1 MDRVPDKG
9 IPAMKSNPVV
19 FMFFTIFSF
28 AVSVYGQ
35 ENIALGKPYTLEPVP
50 AYEHCTD
57 PDDGKQLTDGI
68 YTEGYFWTQKSTVG
82 WSNTSPVI
90 ITLDLG
96 EVRPI
101 RGLSFNTA
109 AGAAGVEWPTAIRV
123 LLAGEDRAFHAAGDL
138 CVLDLV
144 HGSLPQEGYGLH
156 RFRTDALQAHGR
168 YVAVIVESSPF
179 TFVDE
184 IEVYAGDPAWLDT
197 PLAGPEVRD
206 IKAYLASLR
215 VGDSIKKRL
224 IHDLQAIRELLADP
238 IPEAVRA
245 EITASLDALASETAS
260 TAVDAPED
268 FRAVLP
274 LNALHARIL
283 SLQAQVWRASG
294 LPPVVVWQTD
304 SPWDPLS
311 HIGVPPQNGTA
322 AIDMKMMAGEYRA
335 AAFQISNAGDQ
346 EAVFQLRVDG
356 LPPNCVTVH
365 EVAWTDTYQLRP
377 VAAALPEASQEGD
390 AYRITAPSG
399 LTRQVWFTFH
409 PTDMPAGR
417 YEGAITLLN
426 GEMKFTIP
434 VALQIYPMHFPDK
447 PSLHCGGWD
456 YVNNGGSY
464 GITEANRG
472 LFIEHLRS
480 HFVDSTWAT
489 SGVIPS
495 ATFTDGVYAPGD
507 TASFDEWI
515 ALWPDAARYCIF
527 ASVGG
532 QIGPYKI
539 GDPGFDPAVQA
550 WAQFLAA
557 HARDKGIAPETIY
570 LLLVDEPHDNAQD
583 AIILAWAKA
592 IRAANTGLQ
601 IWEDPTYSDM
611 TLANQDMVAACHI
624 LCPNRQIF
632 ESKGE
637 SYQAYFGAR
646 QQEGIRLEFYSCSG
660 PARLLDPYAYYRLQ
674 PWLCWKW
681 NADASYF
688 WAFGD
693 NGRYPCWNEYLGT
706 RNAYTPLFIDETLI
720 TAAKEMEAIR
730 EGIEDYEY
738 LVMLRAA
745 IADAE
750 GKGVT
755 SPALDH
761 ARVLMANAAPR
772 VLETGAGSIMW
783 RTERPRTEADTVRI
797 EILEALTAL

>member
-1 MDRVPDKG
+1 
-9 IPAMKSNPVV
+9 MKETPVI
-19 FMFFTIFSF
+19 FMFFMVFIS
-28 AVSVYGQ
+28 AVSVFAQ
-35 ENIALGKPYTLEPVP
+35 DNIALGIPYTLEPAP

-57 PDDGKQLTDGI
+57 PDDDKQLTDGV

-82 WSNTSPVI
+82 WSHVSPVI

-96 EVRPI
+96 EVKPI

-123 LLAGEDRAFHAAGDL
+123 LLAGEDRVFHAVGDL

-144 HGSLPQEGYGLH
+144 HGSLPQEGYGPH

-197 PLAGPEVRD
+197 PLAGPEVQD
-206 IKAYLASLR
+206 IKAYLASIR

-224 IHDLQAIRELLADP
+224 MSDLRAIRELHQNLLSET
-238 IPEAVRA
+238 IRA
-245 EITASLDALASETAS
+245 EISACLDVLASEINNT
-260 TAVDAPED
+260 TMEVPEK

-274 LNALHARIL
+274 LNSLHARIL
-283 SLQAQVWRASG
+283 AVQGQVWRASG
-294 LPPVVVWQTD
+294 LPPIVVWQTD

-311 HIGVPPQNGTA
+311 HIGIPPQNGTV

-335 AAFQISNAGDQ
+335 AAFQISNADDQ
-346 EAVFQLRVDG
+346 EAVFQLRIEGV
-356 LPPNCVTVH
+356 PASCVTVH
-365 EVAWTDTYQLRP
+365 EVSWTDTYQMRP
-377 VAAALPEASQEGD
+377 VAAALPEAVQEGD
-390 AYRITAPSG
+390 AYRITATSG

-409 PTDMPAGR
+409 PADMPAGN
-417 YEGAITLLN
+417 YEGAITLVK
-426 GEMKFTIP
+426 GDTKFTIP

-447 PSLHCGGWD
+447 PSLHCAGWD

-464 GITEANRG
+464 GITPSNRAA
-472 LFIEHLRS
+472 FIDHLRA
-480 HFVDSTWAT
+480 HFVDSPWAT
-489 SGVIPS
+489 NGVIPA

-507 TASFDEWI
+507 TKSFDEWV

-550 WAQFLAA
+550 WAKFLAS
-557 HARDKGIAPETIY
+557 HARSKGIDPETIY
-570 LLLVDEPHDNAQD
+570 LLLVDEPRDNAQD

-592 IRAANTGLQ
+592 IRAADTGLQ
-601 IWEDPTYSDM
+601 IWEDPIYRDM
-611 TLANQDMVAACHI
+611 TQANQDMVAACHV

-632 ESKGE
+632 ESAGE
-637 SYQAYFGAR
+637 PYQAYFAAR

-693 NGRYPCWNEYLGT
+693 NGRYPTWNEYLGT
-706 RNAYTPLFIDETLI
+706 RNAYTPIFIEETSV

-730 EGIEDYEY
+730 EGIEDFEY

-750 GKGVT
+750 AKDAA
-755 SPALDH
+755 SPTLDH
-761 ARVLMANAAPR
+761 ARTLLYSAAPR

-783 RTERPRTEADTVRI
+783 RTERPRTEADTVRV
-797 EILEALTAL
+797 EILEALAAL

>member
-1 MDRVPDKG
+1 
-9 IPAMKSNPVV
+9 MKRNPVV
-19 FMFFTIFSF
+19 FMFFTVFAF

-35 ENIALGKPYTLEPVP
+35 ENIALGKPYTLEPAP

-57 PDDGKQLTDGI
+57 PEDGKQLTDGV
-68 YTEGYFWTQKSTVG
+68 YTEGYFWTQQSTVG
-82 WSNTSPVI
+82 WSNASPVI

-96 EVRPI
+96 EVKPI

-109 AGAAGVEWPTAIRV
+109 AGAAGVEWPTALRL
-123 LLAGEDRAFHAAGDL
+123 LLAGEDHIFHAAGDL

-184 IEVYAGDPAWLDT
+184 IEVYAGEPAWLDT
-197 PLAGPEVRD
+197 PLAGPGVQD

-215 VGDSIKKRL
+215 VEDSIKKRL
-224 IHDLQAIRELLADP
+224 MMDIQAIRELLAEP
-238 IPEAVRA
+238 IPEAIRA
-245 EITASLDALASETAS
+245 EITASLDVLSSETAN
-260 TAVDAPED
+260 TAMDAPED

-311 HIGVPPQNGTA
+311 HIGLPPQNGNA

-335 AAFQISNAGDQ
+335 AAFQISNSGDQ
-346 EAVFQLRVDG
+346 EAVFQLRIDG
-356 LPPNCVTVH
+356 LPAFCVTVH
-365 EVAWTDTYQLRP
+365 EVAWTDTYQMRP
-377 VAAALPEASQEGD
+377 VATALPEAAQEGD
-390 AYRITAPSG
+390 ANRITAPSG

-409 PTDMPAGR
+409 PADMSAGR
-417 YEGAITLLN
+417 HEGAITLIN
-426 GEMKFTIP
+426 GETKFTIP
-434 VALQIYPMHFPDK
+434 VALHIYPMRFPDK
-447 PSLHCGGWD
+447 PTLHCGGWD

-464 GITEANRG
+464 GINEANRKP
-472 LFIEHLRS
+472 FIEHLRA
-480 HFVDSTWAT
+480 HFVDSPWAT
-489 SGVIPS
+489 SGVIPA
-495 ATFTDGVYAPGD
+495 ATFTEGIYTPGD

-527 ASVGG
+527 ASVNG
-532 QIGPYKI
+532 QIGPHKI
-539 GDPGFDPAVQA
+539 GDAGFDPAVQA
-550 WAQFLAA
+550 WAQFLAS

-611 TLANQDMVAACHI
+611 TLANQDMVAACHV

-637 SYQAYFGAR
+637 PYQAYFGAR

-706 RNAYTPLFIDETLI
+706 RNAYTPLFIDETSI

-745 IADAE
+745 IAVAE
-750 GKGVT
+750 GKGAT
-755 SPALDH
+755 GPAVDH
-761 ARVLMANAAPR
+761 ARELLANAAPR
-772 VLETGAGSIMW
+772 VLETGAGPIMW
-783 RTERPRTEADTVRI
+783 RTDRPRTEADTVRV
-797 EILEALTAL
+797 EILEALAAL